1 MAEQFF
7 TVTQLAQSLGITAR
21 TVRFYDDKGLVTPSR
36 AGTTRVYTQRD
47 RARLILILR
56 GKRLGFTLREIK
68 EYLDLYELDR
78 TQKEQLKML
87 LKGVRKRID
96 RLEEQSIALKQTLE
110 ELRAIE
116 GQATSALTE
125 IDASDASGERQA
137 G

>member
-1 MAEQFF
+1 MAEQFY

-56 GKRLGFTLREIK
+56 GKRLGFALREIK
-68 EYLDLYELDR
+68 EYLDLYDLDR

-96 RLEEQSIALKQTLE
+96 RLEDQSIALKQTLE

-116 GQATSALTE
+116 EQATDALGSL
-125 IDASDASGERQA
+125 DAPTERQA

>member
-1 MAEQFF
+1 MAEQFY

-68 EYLDLYELDR
+68 EYLDLYDLDR

-96 RLEEQSIALKQTLE
+96 RLEDQSIALKQTLE

-116 GQATSALTE
+116 EQATDALGTL
-125 IDASDASGERQA
+125 DAPTERQA

>member
-110 ELRAIE
+110 ELHAIE
-116 GQATSALTE
+116 GQAVSALTE
-125 IDASDASGERQA
+125 IDASDAGGERQA

>member
-1 MAEQFF
+1 MAEQFY

-68 EYLDLYELDR
+68 EYLDLYDLDR

-96 RLEEQSIALKQTLE
+96 RLEDQSIALKQTLE

-116 GQATSALTE
+116 EQATDALGTV
-125 IDASDASGERQA
+125 DGPTERQA

>member
-36 AGTTRVYTQRD
+36 AGTARVYTQPD

-125 IDASDASGERQA
+125 IDASDAGGERQA

>member
-78 TQKEQLKML
+78 TQREQLKML
-87 LKGVRKRID
+87 LTGVRKRID
-96 RLEEQSIALKQTLE
+96 RLEEQSIALRQTLE

-125 IDASDASGERQA
+125 IDASDAGGERQA

>member
-78 TQKEQLKML
+78 TQREQLKML
-87 LKGVRKRID
+87 LTGVRKRID

-125 IDASDASGERQA
+125 LDASGERQA

>member
-125 IDASDASGERQA
+125 LDASDAGGERQA

>member
-1 MAEQFF
+1 MAEQFY

-56 GKRLGFTLREIK
+56 GKRLGFTLLEIK
-68 EYLDLYELDR
+68 EYLDLYDLDR

-96 RLEEQSIALKQTLE
+96 RLEDQSIALKQTLE

-116 GQATSALTE
+116 EQATDALGTV
-125 IDASDASGERQA
+125 DGPTERQA